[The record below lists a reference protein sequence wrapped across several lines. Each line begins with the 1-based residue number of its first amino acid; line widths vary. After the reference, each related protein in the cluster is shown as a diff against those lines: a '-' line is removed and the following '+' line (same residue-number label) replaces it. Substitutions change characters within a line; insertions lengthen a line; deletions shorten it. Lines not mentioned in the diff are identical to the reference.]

1 VAADHL
7 SHHGDRAADAGSSNH
22 STTRRALPSAAAA
35 LRGTPGRGKKKF
47 PKLQLRLLPP
57 LPEAK
62 LLSILHVLS
71 AYQVQVQA
79 AAARRDVG
87 KHGAQ
92 CRMADHTAGTSG
104 TVRRAA

>member
-1 VAADHL
+1 MAADHL
-7 SHHGDRAADAGSSNH
+7 SDHGDRAADAGSSH
-22 STTRRALPSAAAA
+22 CPATRRALPAAAA
-35 LRGTPGRGKKKF
+35 TFRGTQGRREEKL

-57 LPEAK
+57 LPEAE

-71 AYQVQVQA
+71 ANQIQVQA

-92 CRMADHTAGTSG
+92 RRLADYTAGTSG